1 MGAIQPDYLIA
12 GIFILTYLLISLQRI
27 PFLHLDRPGVSLTG
41 AVLMIIFAGLTLDD
55 AYKMIEWNTI
65 TLLLGMMI
73 MVGSLRDGGFF
84 RFLSHRALSH
94 SGNSGRLLWFLV
106 FLSGIL
112 SALFVNDTICVLL
125 TPVILTIAD
134 DADLNPIPMLIALAT
149 SSNIGSVMTLVGNPQ
164 NMLVGHFSGIP
175 FFHFFL
181 YLAPVAILALI
192 ANGFLVKW
200 IYRAKF
206 PQKQFATFTHFQAP
220 RVDWFQ
226 VNWTLFVFGG
236 VLILFLAG
244 VSLALGALIG
254 AVATLILARKS
265 PQHFFVHVD
274 WSLLLMFASLFVVV
288 GTLKST
294 HWIGLLDTLILNHDS
309 SLFIK
314 YLHFTGI
321 TILGSNLVSNVPFVM
336 LIRVVVDVLP
346 DAKTFWLLLAMAS
359 TFAGNLTLMGSVANL
374 IVAESAKKKAILSFT
389 EFLKVGIPTTIV
401 STLIGVCWIWLVT

>member
-1 MGAIQPDYLIA
+1 MFDIPTDTIIA

-41 AVLMIIFAGLTLDD
+41 AVLMIVFAGLTLEN
-55 AYKMIEWNTI
+55 AYQLIEWNTI

-84 RFLSHRALSH
+84 RWLSHKTLSH
-94 SGNSGRLLWFLV
+94 SGNSVKLLWFLV

-112 SALFVNDTICVLL
+112 SALFVNDTICVLM

-134 DADLNPIPMLIALAT
+134 DADLNPVPMLIALAT

-181 YLAPVAILALI
+181 VLAPVALLALL

-200 IYRAKF
+200 IYR
-206 PQKQFATFTHFQAP
+206 KQFPKKTFGELTHFQPP
-220 RVDWFQ
+220 RVDWVQ
-226 VNWTLFVFGG
+226 VNWTLFVFGC
-236 VLILFLAG
+236 VLVMFLLG

-288 GTLKST
+288 GVLKST
-294 HWIGLLDTLILNHDS
+294 HWIELLNSLILNHDS

-314 YLHFTGI
+314 YLHFSGI

-336 LIRVVVDVLP
+336 LIRVAVDALP
-346 DAKTFWLLLAMAS
+346 DAKSFWLLLAMAS

-374 IVAESAKKKAILSFT
+374 IVAESAKKKATLSFT
-389 EFLKVGIPTTIV
+389 EFLKVGVPTTIV
-401 STLIGVCWIWLVT
+401 STLIGVCWLWMIS

>member
-1 MGAIQPDYLIA
+1 MSNIQPDYLIA

-94 SGNSGRLLWFLV
+94 SGNSERLLWFLV

-175 FFHFFL
+175 FFQFFL

-200 IYRAKF
+200 IYRKKF
-206 PQKQFATFTHFQAP
+206 PHKQFGTFTHFQSP
-220 RVDWFQ
+220 KVDWFQ

-254 AVATLILARKS
+254 AVATLILAKKS

-294 HWIGLLDTLILNHDS
+294 HWIGLLDSLILNHDS

-374 IVAESAKKKAILSFT
+374 IVAESAKKKANLSFT
-389 EFLKVGIPTTIV
+389 EFLKVGVPTTII